1 MSLHLHPSLGLCKE
15 VRTLSA
21 PEPLGAIVGHIP
33 QELVDVEL
41 TAWLY
46 ETFGVG
52 DLEGLEDAHGRTVEL
67 SPASTVVCPMHG
79 RQLKPDACR
88 SCSFLAG
95 DQSRKPATGK

>member
-1 MSLHLHPSLGLCKE
+1 M
-15 VRTLSA
+15 RTLSA

-52 DLEGLEDAHGRTVEL
+52 DLEGLEDAHGRTVKL
-67 SPASTVVCPMHG
+67 SPASTMVCPMHG